1 MLWNKAIG
9 AGGTAGAEEGWNIS
23 TASYVQ
29 SISVG
34 DARPANIFFMP
45 DGAKLYVVG
54 SNSTRVREY
63 NLSAPWDLS
72 TATFL
77 QSVYLGGS
85 PFGLFF
91 KPDGAKMYVVDRST
105 TTVRE
110 YNLSTPWDV
119 STASYFQNVA
129 VAASRGL
136 FFKPDGA
143 KMYVVDQGGSVKEYN
158 LSTPWN
164 VSTAS
169 YFQDHSVAA
178 QESIPLDVFFKPGG
192 AKMYVTGI
200 SGDDVN
206 EYNLSIP
213 WDVSTSSYV
222 QNFSVQTEESSPTG
236 LFFKPDG
243 MGMYVSGEASDNVNE
258 YTVSA

>member
-85 PFGLFF
+85 PF
-91 KPDGAKMYVVDRST
+91 
-105 TTVRE
+105 
-110 YNLSTPWDV
+110 
-119 STASYFQNVA
+119 
-129 VAASRGL
+129 GL